1 LKTITNPAHPAPLTP
16 TSASTAAQQF
26 VWSVLPPT
34 LSTRRTTVL
43 SSAPTLTPLS
53 ASTAIQQ
60 FVWSVLPPTLST
72 RRTTVLSSAIP
83 LTPPSASTAT
93 QQFVWSVLPPTLST
107 RRTTVLSSAPPFA
120 QHALLALSIAQRRSA
135 AVASTATT
143 LLTKQLRA
151 RAGAEMGKWLRVS
164 SSVMTAMRM
173 IKTDAIANV
182 KYKNTFLASIALT
195 RLQSVLSLS

>member
-1 LKTITNPAHPAPLTP
+1 MTTIFVPNLYQIASPADPKLNASLAKVTISLKTITIPAHPAP
-16 TSASTAAQQF
+16 
-26 VWSVLPPT
+26 
-34 LSTRRTTVL
+34 
-43 SSAPTLTPLS
+43 
-53 ASTAIQQ
+53 
-60 FVWSVLPPTLST
+60 
-72 RRTTVLSSAIP
+72 P

-93 QQFVWSVLPPTLST
+93 KQLVWSVLTPTLST
-107 RRTTVLSSAPPFA
+107 RRTVVLSSATPFA

-135 AVASTATT
+135 VVASTATT
-143 LLTKQLRA
+143 LLTKLFRA
-151 RAGAEMGKWLRVS
+151 RVDVEMGWWLRVS

>member
-1 LKTITNPAHPAPLTP
+1 VTISLKTITNPAHPAPLTP
-16 TSASTAAQQF
+16 TSASTATQQL

-34 LSTRRTTVL
+34 LSTRRTV
-43 SSAPTLTPLS
+43 
-53 ASTAIQQ
+53 
-60 FVWSVLPPTLST
+60 
-72 RRTTVLSSAIP
+72 
-83 LTPPSASTAT
+83 
-93 QQFVWSVLPPTLST
+93 
-107 RRTTVLSSAPPFA
+107 VLSSAPPFA

-195 RLQSVLSLS
+195 RFQSVLSLS